1 MFEMCGMINA
11 GKYPKSGKR
20 CDLQPS
26 QTKKI
31 EVDVKKA
38 MAVHSNLANSRKIA
52 NKDTLYCLPSGY
64 LVSKK

>member
-1 MFEMCGMINA
+1 MIDA
-11 GKYPKSGKR
+11 GKYPKSGKL
-20 CDLQPS
+20 CDLQSS

-38 MAVHSNLANSRKIA
+38 MAVHSDFANSRKIA
-52 NKDTLYCLPSGY
+52 NKDRLDCLASGY